1 MMWRP
6 RKRAPLFA
14 AMTAMG
20 QAMAAMT
27 VAIYE
32 GSDDARKSAL
42 SAQLDAWDDLRAV
55 TGYAKR

>member
-1 MMWRP
+1 
-6 RKRAPLFA
+6 
-14 AMTAMG
+14 
-20 QAMAAMT
+20 MAAMT